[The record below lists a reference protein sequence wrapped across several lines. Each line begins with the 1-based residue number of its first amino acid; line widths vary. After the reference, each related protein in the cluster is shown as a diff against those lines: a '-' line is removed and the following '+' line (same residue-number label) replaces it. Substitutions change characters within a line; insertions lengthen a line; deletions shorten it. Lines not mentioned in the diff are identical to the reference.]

1 MISAARVEKSSVSTS
16 ASAQASRDSGH
27 MTIDE
32 TEAYQILLAQVGR
45 KTRPIPA
52 PLLVKHVLTV
62 TRDADWPV
70 QREAMEALLRRLSF
84 GRRDELV
91 IASRPPNR
99 AIFGL
104 YGTRR
109 KGSSARPYRTALE
122 SVEPLRG
129 SCDCPDFLRSSLG
142 LCKHL
147 LAILDDLAGKPRR
160 FEKAV
165 R

>member
-16 ASAQASRDSGH
+16 ASVEASRDIGH
-27 MTIDE
+27 TPTDE
-32 TEAYQILLAQVGR
+32 TEAYQVLLAQVGR
-45 KTRPIPA
+45 KTGAIPA

-99 AIFGL
+99 AIFGRVL
-104 YGTRR
+104 LDERDLHR
-109 KGSSARPYRTALE
+109 APDRSGSY
-122 SVEPLRG
+122 SVT
-129 SCDCPDFLRSSLG
+129 SSVAGASLPP
-142 LCKHL
+142 
-147 LAILDDLAGKPRR
+147 IL
-160 FEKAV
+160 V
-165 R
+165 ISV